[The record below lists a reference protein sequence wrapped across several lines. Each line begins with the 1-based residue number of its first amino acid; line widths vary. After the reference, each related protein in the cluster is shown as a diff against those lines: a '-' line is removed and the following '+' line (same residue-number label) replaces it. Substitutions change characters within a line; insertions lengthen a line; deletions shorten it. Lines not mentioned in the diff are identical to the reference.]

1 MDFKAV
7 AGDLYCALGLDQ
19 KAVGVRLMR
28 TREEFDGI
36 DAAQIKGRLKYCV
49 MVKKAAAGRSFKA
62 GAENFGCGGAVNAL
76 GIGDRVD
83 LSVANYMRL
92 GLYANE
98 EVAAQA
104 MTDVTKIK
112 QHIYGMLLMPLEEC
126 VKIPDVIIMLAS
138 SYQAMRVL
146 QGYTYH
152 HGVIKQV
159 HLSGNQAFCSE
170 CTATPYIH
178 QEVNLSVLCSGTRFI
193 AGWDDQQMAIGVPT
207 CQIEAIVDGILKTM
221 NKTEPDEKKA
231 EINLRA
237 EKHNSIYH
245 LENKAAYY
253 YE

>member
-1 MDFKAV
+1 MDLKVV
-7 AGDLYCALGLDQ
+7 AGDLYCALGLEQ
-19 KAVGVRLMR
+19 KAVGVRFIQAQ
-28 TREEFDGI
+28 EEFDSLEV
-36 DAAQIKGRLKYCV
+36 AQIKGRLKYCA
-49 MVKKAAAGRSFKA
+49 MVKKAAEGRSFKA
-62 GAENFGCGGAVNAL
+62 GPENFGCGGAVNAL
-76 GIGDRVD
+76 GIGDKVD
-83 LSVANYMRL
+83 LSLANYMKL

-98 EVAAQA
+98 GVAAQA
-104 MTDVTKIK
+104 MEDVTKIK
-112 QHIYGMLLMPLEEC
+112 QHIYGVLLMPLEQC
-126 VKIPDVIIMLAS
+126 IKIPDVVIMLAN

-178 QEVNLSVLCSGTRFI
+178 QEVNISVLCSGTRFI
-193 AGWDDQQMAIGVPT
+193 ARWDDHQMAIGVPT
-207 CQIEAIVDGILKTM
+207 CQMEAVVDGILKTM

-231 EINLRA
+231 EIRLRA
-237 EKHNSIYH
+237 EKQNRKYL